1 MAGYNEIRGLRVK
14 YLSDD
19 PSNAENGQ
27 VWYNNT
33 SGNLRVQGVGT
44 SSWSSSGNLPVANT
58 ATSMFGTQNAA
69 IMAGGQ
75 ALTPGPAPT
84 ANTLE
89 YGGLSWRSLPTLA
102 SGARKHLA
110 GCGTTTAGL
119 VFGGSPPVTGNTE
132 EWNGSAWTEQNNMGT
147 ARYKNSPAQNGVQTA
162 ALSVGGTL
170 GSSPYQTNNVEE
182 YDGSSWTAVT
192 VLPAT
197 VNQMSGIG
205 IQTAYLGVGGSPYL
219 TAGFEYD
226 GTNWTAGG
234 SLSVGTNGAG
244 SCGTQTAGMIFGGR
258 VSGPSR
264 LNTTQKYNGSSWSA
278 DPATLS
284 AGASNLQ
291 NVGAGSNTAASM
303 AGGSTT
309 TTLATTQEYNF
320 TSDTITPAAWSS
332 GGNMGTARY
341 GGQYFGTGQT
351 SQVAVGGSTATP
363 TSPTGNSETY
373 NGTSWSEGN
382 NMGTTRFNG
391 AGGGT
396 ETAGVVATGRNPLVN
411 PSPQVVYGNTE
422 EYDGTSYSE
431 NNDCPSAAYGQVGA
445 GTQTALM
452 ICGGI
457 SPPTFPPYN
466 NTSFEYDGT
475 NWTAGGAMPQR
486 GQYMDGVGVTT
497 AAVIFGATHSPS
509 PNTTNTSLDYD
520 GSSFSANNNMNN
532 NHGGQHSACG
542 TTTSALVA
550 GGGSP
555 YAAGA
560 GSETYDGTSFTT
572 NAVLAQVGQRG
583 GKGTTTAGAIAV
595 GGYGGSPGTQFL
607 TATEEYNV
615 GSTTVGPASNITTS

>member
-19 PSNAENGQ
+19 PSNAEDGQ
-27 VWYNNT
+27 VWYNST
-33 SGNLRVQGVGT
+33 TGNLRVQGIGT
-44 SSWSSSGNLPVANT
+44 SSWSSSGNLPVGNT

-75 ALTPGPAPT
+75 ALSPGPAPT

-89 YGGLSWRSLPTLA
+89 YGGLSWMSLPTLA

-110 GCGTTTAGL
+110 GCGTTTAGV
-119 VFGGSPPVTGNTE
+119 VFGGTPPSSGTGNTE

-264 LNTTQKYNGSSWSA
+264 LATTQKYNGSSWSA

-284 AGASNLQ
+284 TGTSNLQ

-320 TSDTITPAAWSS
+320 TNNTITPTAWSS
-332 GGNMGTARY
+332 GGNMGTGRY

-351 SQVAVGGSTATP
+351 SQVAAGGNTATP
-363 TSPTGNSETY
+363 TTPTGNSETY

-382 NMGTTRFNG
+382 NLNTAIFNC
-391 AGGGT
+391 
-396 ETAGVVATGRNPLVN
+396 
-411 PSPQVVYGNTE
+411 
-422 EYDGTSYSE
+422 TS
-431 NNDCPSAAYGQVGA
+431 
-445 GTQTALM
+445 
-452 ICGGI
+452 
-457 SPPTFPPYN
+457 
-466 NTSFEYDGT
+466 
-475 NWTAGGAMPQR
+475 GGAMPQR
-486 GQYMDGVGVTT
+486 GDYMDGVGVTT
-497 AAVIFGATHSPS
+497 AAVIFGSTNSPS
-509 PNTTNTSLDYD
+509 PSTLNTSLDYD
-520 GSSFSANNNMNN
+520 GSSFSANNNMNIA
-532 NHGGQHSACG
+532 HGGQHGVAG
-542 TTTSALVA
+542 TVTAALVA
-550 GGGSP
+550 AGGAP
-555 YAAGA
+555 YAVAA
-560 GSETYDGTSFTT
+560 TAETYDGTSFTT
-572 NAVLAQVGQRG
+572 NAVLATSGQRG
-583 GKGTTTAGAIAV
+583 GKGATTAGAIVV
-595 GGYGGSPGTQFL
+595 GGFNPPTFI

-615 GSTTVGPASNITTS
+615 GSTTTGPASNITTS

>member
-19 PSNAENGQ
+19 PSNAEDGQ
-27 VWYNNT
+27 VWYNST
-33 SGNLRVQGVGT
+33 TGNLRVQGIGT
-44 SSWSSSGNLPVANT
+44 SSWSSSGNLPVGNT

-75 ALTPGPAPT
+75 ALSPGPAPT

-89 YGGLSWRSLPTLA
+89 YGGLSWMSLPTLA

-110 GCGTTTAGL
+110 GCGTTTAGV
-119 VFGGSPPVTGNTE
+119 VFGGTPPSSGTGNTE

-264 LNTTQKYNGSSWSA
+264 LATTQKYNGSSWSA

-284 AGASNLQ
+284 TGTSNLQ

-320 TSDTITPAAWSS
+320 TNNTITPTAWSS
-332 GGNMGTARY
+332 GGNMGTGRY

-351 SQVAVGGSTATP
+351 SQVAAGGNTATP
-363 TSPTGNSETY
+363 TTPTGNSETY

-382 NMGTTRFNG
+382 NLNTARFNG

-396 ETAGVVATGRNPLVN
+396 ETTGIVATGRA
-411 PSPQVVYGNTE
+411 SSVYGQTE

-475 NWTAGGAMPQR
+475 NWTSGGAMPQR
-486 GQYMDGVGVTT
+486 GDYMDGVGVTT
-497 AAVIFGATHSPS
+497 AAVIFGSTNSPS
-509 PNTTNTSLDYD
+509 PSTLNTSLDYD
-520 GSSFSANNNMNN
+520 GSSFSANNNMNIA
-532 NHGGQHSACG
+532 HGGQHGVAG
-542 TTTSALVA
+542 TVTAALVA
-550 GGGSP
+550 AGGAP
-555 YAAGA
+555 YAVAA
-560 GSETYDGTSFTT
+560 TAETYDGTSFTT
-572 NAVLAQVGQRG
+572 NAVLATSGQRG
-583 GKGTTTAGAIAV
+583 GKGATTAGAIVV
-595 GGYGGSPGTQFL
+595 GGFNPPTFI

-615 GSTTVGPASNITTS
+615 GSTTTGPASNITTS